1 VATNTKYKIMSEQ
14 IKTKKSTRNKTIRF
28 RITEDEKLLLEKNA
42 ILQGYTSVSEFMRFT
57 LNNNCWNL

>member
-1 VATNTKYKIMSEQ
+1 MSEQ

-42 ILQGYTSVSEFMRFT
+42 ILQGYSSVSEFMRFT

>member
-1 VATNTKYKIMSEQ
+1 MTKQSKPTKI
-14 IKTKKSTRNKTIRF
+14 IRNKTIRF

-42 ILQGYTSVSEFMRFT
+42 ILQGYSSVSEFMRYT